1 MNNLDQTMLSLSAL
15 FEHRPHLQCVLFD
28 LDGTVADTATD
39 LSMPVNEMRIERGME
54 PLPLSE
60 LRPFASTGARGLLK
74 KGLGVT
80 VSDADFES
88 MRDEFLRRY
97 EYGMCNHTQLFDG
110 IGELLD
116 QLDRRQIR
124 WGIVSNKVEKYVRPI
139 CDHLGIA
146 QRSSCMIG
154 GDTTGYPKPHPR
166 PLLFGAE
173 LSGVDPLSCIYLGD
187 DRRDIEAAHA
197 AGMGSIACGYG
208 YCGDEDPPSAWGA
221 DRVVHSPRELLR

>member
-1 MNNLDQTMLSLSAL
+1 MISLSAL
-15 FEHRPHLQCVLFD
+15 FEQRPKLQCVLFD

-39 LSMPVNEMRIERGME
+39 LSMPVNDMRVERGMA

-60 LRPFASTGARGLLK
+60 LRPFASAGARGLLK
-74 KGLGVT
+74 RGLGVT
-80 VSDADFES
+80 QNDADFDS

-97 EYGMCNHTQLFDG
+97 EQGMCNHTQLFDG
-110 IGELLD
+110 IDELLNELD
-116 QLDRRQIR
+116 QRQIP

-146 QRSSCMIG
+146 QRSSCIVG

-173 LSGVDPLSCIYLGD
+173 LSGADPEACVYLGD
-187 DRRDIEAAHA
+187 DRRDIEAARA

-221 DRVVHSPRELLR
+221 GRVIQCPRELLL